1 MGVPKVGVREEECKL
16 NYLGKGKGKRMVGA
30 DICSG
35 MSRPTGRNELAPI
48 KELKGTEE

>member
-1 MGVPKVGVREEECKL
+1 
-16 NYLGKGKGKRMVGA
+16 MVGA

-48 KELKGTEE
+48 KELKGTEEQRDSWEGGDW